1 MAQRPLRVIIDAQ
14 MPGDGSRGGVQQFT
28 ASLIRALGQ
37 LEEGTEEY
45 IVIGPSRDS
54 SWLHPLIGR
63 NQRLVIAPRPPL
75 SSPEHLKH
83 MLRRLRLPLERIYRK
98 LQMLVPQ
105 SIVSTQIPKSG
116 GFHESLDGDL
126 LHFPYQDFV
135 LTGMPMIYNP
145 HDLQHLH
152 FPEFFTKREIAVR
165 ETIFRAG
172 CAHARGVIT
181 ESQWVKDDIGHRYGL
196 AREKIYSILW
206 GSPTEHYEPVTPQL
220 LDQTKKKFGID
231 HPFALYPAQ
240 TWPHKNHMRL
250 LDAFALLKKEK
261 DFHLKLICTG
271 NQNFF
276 WPEIRQHL
284 KELNLVD
291 QVSFLGF
298 VTSSELRALYRLAS
312 FMVFP
317 SLFEGG
323 GFPILEAFREGVP
336 VATSAVT
343 SIPEYAGDAV
353 LFFDPNSVESIAK
366 AVERMYTDATL
377 RADLARR
384 GSERIKLFS
393 WDKTARAYRA
403 VYRKVAGAVLSD
415 EEELLLQDAREQ
427 AQQ

>member
-1 MAQRPLRVIIDAQ
+1 MAKRPLRVIIDAQ

-37 LEEGTEEY
+37 LEDGAEEY
-45 IVIGPSRDS
+45 IVIGPWRDS
-54 SWLHPLIGR
+54 SWLRPLIGR
-63 NQRLVIAPRPPL
+63 NQRLVTAPRPPL
-75 SSPEHLKH
+75 CSPERFKHL
-83 MLRRLRLPLERIYRK
+83 LGRLRLPLERTYRK
-98 LQMLVPQ
+98 LQTLAPQ
-105 SIVSTQIPKSG
+105 PVVSAPLLKSG
-116 GFHESLDGDL
+116 GFHESLGGNI

-135 LTGMPMIYNP
+135 ISDLPMIYNP

-152 FPEFFTKREIAVR
+152 FPAFFTKREIAVR

-172 CAHARGVIT
+172 CVHARGVVT
-181 ESQWVKDDIGHRYGL
+181 ESQWVKEDIANRYDL

-220 LDQTKKKFGID
+220 LDETKKKLRID

-261 DFHLKLICTG
+261 GFHLKLVCTG

-276 WPEIRQHL
+276 WPEISRHF

-291 QVSFLGF
+291 QVSFPGF

-336 VATSAVT
+336 VATSSVT

-353 LFFDPNSVESIAK
+353 LFLDPNSVESIAQ
-366 AVERMYTDATL
+366 AIERMHADAAL
-377 RADLARR
+377 RADLVRR

-393 WDKTARAYRA
+393 WDRTARAYRA
-403 VYRKVAGAVLSD
+403 IYRKVAGLALTD
-415 EEELLLQDAREQ
+415 EEELLLEGKPWV
-427 AQQ
+427 